1 MPIGKK
7 EKKMEIEQKN
17 GKISFWFYNQNPNKK
32 EKEAQ
37 KKAVLSAIQ
46 EIKEMKKT
54 DWKFITIV
62 LIFFTGALGFHY
74 YAQKTDRNPEYIEQ
88 IQSENLKIEEN
99 IEKQILDRKAEEL
112 GFQKLHENNPEIIDY
127 INLYILP
134 QTALYEQETEKPI
147 IYKGVAISIPSIKLR
162 DGKTVFELNKQKYY
176 IKD

>member
-1 MPIGKK
+1 
-7 EKKMEIEQKN
+7 MEIEQKN

-37 KKAVLSAIQ
+37 EKAALSAIQ

-74 YAQKTDRNPEYIEQ
+74 YAQKTDRNPEYIEL
-88 IQSENLKIEEN
+88 IQAQNLEIEQD

-112 GFQKLHENNPEIIDY
+112 RFEKLHENNPDIVDY
-127 INLYILP
+127 LNLYILP
-134 QTALYEQETEKPI
+134 QTVLYELETEKPI
-147 IYKGVAISIPSIKLR
+147 TYNGVAISVPSVKLR
-162 DGKTVFELNKQKYY
+162 DGKTLFVLKNVKYY